1 MARRVFIV
9 EDSPLTRVKIS
20 DGLRKLG
27 FEVVGIA
34 DTEDD
39 AKVWL
44 DANPDGWDLAI
55 VDLFL
60 REGTGAGVVR
70 YSRRR
75 GLLQP
80 IVIVT
85 NHYIPDIVDHSRRL
99 GADKVLE
106 KSNDLEELWKYC
118 ATLPV

>member
-9 EDSPLTRVKIS
+9 EDSPLTRATIS
-20 DGLRKLG
+20 DGLQNLN
-27 FEVVGIA
+27 FEVVGVA
-34 DTEDD
+34 DCEDD

-75 GLLQP
+75 GYLQP
-80 IVIVT
+80 IVVVT
-85 NHYIPDIVDHSRRL
+85 NHYIPDIVDHTQRL
-99 GADKVLE
+99 GADTVLK
-106 KSNDLEELWKYC
+106 KSDDLEELWKYC
-118 ATLPV
+118 ATLPL